1 MLTCGCAFLAAM
13 SLFAQTSQEMAAY
26 FTQRIEHPSTFVPA
40 QGASLSP
47 EGLDAARANVWAA
60 WQEANAR
67 VDEAGRLL
75 DEFLTVRARG
85 EVMVALHNH
94 GSAARRVEAGDRIAQ
109 LVIAPYYTAQFRE
122 TDALSETVRGEGGFG
137 STGKN

>member
-13 SLFAQTSQEMAAY
+13 GLFAQTSQEMAAY

-67 VDEAGRLL
+67 L
-75 DEFLTVRARG
+75 DEPRFRPQWTTIGAAKARQ
-85 EVMVALHNH
+85 
-94 GSAARRVEAGDRIAQ
+94 DRPPVGLSTSTCTAPAPGIASG
-109 LVIAPYYTAQFRE
+109 ATA
-122 TDALSETVRGEGGFG
+122 
-137 STGKN
+137 